1 MIRRILF
8 RPPRGWQFA
17 MLYLILA
24 ATNLLFALARPADAL
39 RAAML
44 ATFAIW
50 ALLGVA
56 EALPADRRELTAAA
70 RAAALLSL
78 LIALVVVLVA
88 ALTA

>member
-8 RPPRGWQFA
+8 RPPRGWQVA

-24 ATNLLFALARPADAL
+24 ATNLLFALVRPPDAL

-78 LIALVVVLVA
+78 LIALVA
-88 ALTA
+88 AVSAWA